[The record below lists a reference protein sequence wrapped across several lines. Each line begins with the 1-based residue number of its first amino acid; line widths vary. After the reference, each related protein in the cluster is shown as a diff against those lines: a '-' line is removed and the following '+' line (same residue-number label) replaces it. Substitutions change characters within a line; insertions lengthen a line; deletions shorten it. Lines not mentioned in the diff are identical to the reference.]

1 MSTIRKIAVCIVGLV
16 LVSTIGAHAS
26 ATKIAYFG
34 RTRAT
39 ELAWAEDV
47 AQRFSAVR
55 PDVEVE
61 VWASGT
67 GGGSDYQEKLAVLT
81 AAGTPPDVFLGLA
94 DKLGFIVKGFALDI
108 TPYVERDR
116 AELQI
121 NSFPPGVW
129 ESPSFQK
136 RQYGVPLTLTTH
148 LVFYNQSLFL
158 DRGLA
163 FLPTDWDDRSWT
175 WETFLEYCRR
185 LTVIG
190 EQGRYEQLALSQIA
204 EPKLPDIC
212 YMFGGDWFEPEAY
225 ETGWA
230 ERVTMTRPEN
240 IKAYEA
246 ARDVY
251 ARYAAAGPP
260 KGISGA
266 TGFMQGRVAMD
277 WAGANRIGASF
288 KEARKKGEIS
298 FGLAVGP
305 VPLVQNRM
313 NTRWT
318 NPLFMSTDSK
328 NPDIAWEFVK
338 FATTTQSQELWTQY
352 TGSMPAR
359 RTAVRAYIES
369 LTDVFDMSAN
379 EILSAME
386 GSVIH
391 SVRSIEEAVVEAPF
405 EIARRS
411 GEWIS
416 PILAGTVPV
425 GNGLATMEQTLNAYI
440 REFNADMRRQ

>member
-1 MSTIRKIAVCIVGLV
+1 MSVIRRLATCVVGLI
-16 LVSTIGAHAS
+16 LISTIGAYA
-26 ATKIAYFG
+26 APTRLIYFG

-47 AQRFSAVR
+47 AQKFSAMR

-94 DKLGFIVKGFALDI
+94 DKLGYIAMWFALDI

-121 NSFPPGVW
+121 NTFLPGVW
-129 ESPSFQK
+129 ESPSFQE
-136 RQYGVPLTLTTH
+136 RQYGVPLSVTPQH
-148 LVFYNQSLFL
+148 LYYNRSLLL

-163 FLPTDWDDRSWT
+163 PLPASWDDKSWT
-175 WETFLEYCRR
+175 WERVLEYCRL

-190 EQGRYEQLALSQIA
+190 EQGHYEQLAVSQIPEA
-204 EPKLPDIC
+204 KLPDIC
-212 YMFGGDWFEPEAY
+212 YMFGGDWFKPEAY

-240 IKAYEA
+240 VKAYEA
-246 ARDVY
+246 VRDVY

-260 KGISGA
+260 KGISGVS
-266 TGFMQGRVAMD
+266 GFLQGRVAMD
-277 WAGANRIGASF
+277 WIGAFRIGANF
-288 KEARKKGEIS
+288 KEARKKGEIA
-298 FGLAVGP
+298 FELAVGP
-305 VPLVQNRM
+305 VPLVENRM

-318 NPLFMSTDSK
+318 DPLFISTASK
-328 NPDIAWEFVK
+328 NPDLAWEFVK
-338 FATTTQSQELWTQY
+338 FATDTESQVLWTLY
-352 TGSMPAR
+352 TGAMPAR
-359 RTAVRAYIES
+359 RSAIRTYIDG
-369 LTDVFDMSAN
+369 LTDVFDMSPN

-391 SVRSIEEAVVEAPF
+391 SVRSIEESIVEVPL
-405 EIARRS
+405 EIARRFN
-411 GEWIS
+411 EWIT

-425 GNGLATMEQTLNAYI
+425 GNGLATMEQALNAYI
-440 REFNADMRRQ
+440 RQFNADMRTQ